1 MAIKP
6 KATNQSKRTYVHFCI
21 EHTFKLINLFINES
35 LRTSL
40 KQNNTIMFS
49 VTRLGDFL
57 NFLVTKVLSKEAQI
71 LCDF

>member
-1 MAIKP
+1 MNYFDI
-6 KATNQSKRTYVHFCI
+6 
-21 EHTFKLINLFINES
+21 INLFINES